1 MAPRTM
7 PVRSQ
12 QTREIKKVLGE
23 GTYTTTDPQG
33 QINVMRQY
41 QAANLI
47 PPGFNAPQEV
57 SDAVAERMAAGVSK
71 EQALKDLNITLPR
84 SFFDNKG
91 KLIGRKFRDAQSPAL
106 IEAWNKATGGLPAQD
121 LGKLE
126 GSEWSNAQKVSQEV
140 GRRLGMKLD
149 LGHFETSASG
159 APGNIAAAGAEYN
172 QANQAAGRSLENPFR
187 PQTQAEVSDI
197 GMATNKVQ
205 GLAEASLLTQDL
217 PTRGGLVGSPLNPY
231 ISVLLGTTLNNRSS
245 RLLPT
250 ENLETLNYTFD
261 QLVKQGANPVAMYDY
276 IRERAGEGI
285 DINEMSRAGQ
295 EQYDVSKF
303 APGVEEPSAGPLR
316 IAQPAE
322 PKGPTVTQYKTP
334 QPTVV
339 LTTSQSLGQK
349 AAAIATREPVPAP
362 KPVVVAVPTAKPAAK
377 PAVKPVVK
385 PAAKP
390 KAKPKATVKPKPVV
404 PATSTT
410 RAKPTSASMQI
421 RALQGSVGDVIKIHP
436 GMSLPSSSLIQG
448 I

>member
-126 GSEWSNAQKVSQEV
+126 GREWTNAQKVAQEV

-159 APGNIAAAGAEYN
+159 APGNIAAAGEEYAK
-172 QANQAAGRSLENPFR
+172 ANQAAGRSLENPFR
-187 PQTQAEVSDI
+187 PQTQVEGGEV

-205 GLAEASLLTQDL
+205 GLSEAFLLTQGL

-231 ISVLLGTTLNNRSS
+231 ISVLLGTTLNGQSS

-250 ENLETLNYTFD
+250 ENLEMLNYTFD
-261 QLVKQGANPVAMYDY
+261 QLVKQKANPVAMYDY
-276 IRERAGEGI
+276 IRERAGENI
-285 DINEMSRAGQ
+285 DLEEMAKAGQ
-295 EQYDVSKF
+295 EQYDISKF
-303 APGVEEPSAGPLR
+303 APTVEAPNAGPLK
-316 IAQPAE
+316 ITQPATA
-322 PKGPTVTQYKTP
+322 KGPTVTQYKTP
-334 QPTVV
+334 QPTVA

-362 KPVVVAVPTAKPAAK
+362 KPAVVVPVAKPAAKPTAK

-385 PAAKP
+385 PKAKVKAKVKAIAKPAAKP
-390 KAKPKATVKPKPVV
+390 A
-404 PATSTT
+404 
-410 RAKPTSASMQI
+410 R
-421 RALQGSVGDVIKIHP
+421 G
-436 GMSLPSSSLIQG
+436 SSSLRIVDTAPPSQERFG
-448 I
+448 PGGMMSTIDQPHERQFQWNR

>member
-1 MAPRTM
+1 MAPRPM
-7 PVRSQ
+7 PVRRQ
-12 QTREIKKVLGE
+12 QSREIKQVLSE

-47 PPGFNAPQEV
+47 PPEFNAPQEV
-57 SDAVAERMAAGVSK
+57 SDAVAERMAAGRSK
-71 EQALKDLNITLPR
+71 EQALNELGINLPR

-91 KLIGRKFRDAQSPAL
+91 KLIGRKLRDAQSPAL

-126 GSEWSNAQKVSQEV
+126 GREWTNAQKVAQEV

-172 QANQAAGRSLENPFR
+172 LANQAAGRSLENPFR
-187 PQTQAEVSDI
+187 PQTQAEVANL

-231 ISVLLGTTLNNRSS
+231 VSVLLGTTLSGQSS
-245 RLLPT
+245 RLLPQ

-261 QLVKQGANPVAMYDY
+261 LVKQGANPVAMYDY

-285 DINEMSRAGQ
+285 DINEMSSAGQ
-295 EQYDVSKF
+295 EQYDISRF
-303 APGVEEPSAGPLR
+303 APKEEAPNAGPLR
-316 IAQPAE
+316 ITQPAA
-322 PKGPTVTQYKTP
+322 PKGPTVTTKGVPKGLAEP
-334 QPTVV
+334 QVI
-339 LTTSQSLGQK
+339 LTSSQSLGQK
-349 AAAIATREPVPAP
+349 AAAIANREPVPPP
-362 KPVVVAVPTAKPAAK
+362 KPVVVVP
-377 PAVKPVVK
+377 K

-390 KAKPKATVKPKPVV
+390 KPVAAKPKPKAVTKPTPVV
-404 PATSTT
+404 TT
-410 RAKPTSASMQI
+410 RTTKVKPTSASMQI
-421 RALQGSVGDVIKIHP
+421 RAMQNTVPDVMRIQP
-436 GMSLPSSSLIQG
+436 GMSLPSTSLIQG

>member
-7 PVRSQ
+7 PVRRQ
-12 QTREIKKVLGE
+12 QSRDIKKVLGE

-41 QAANLI
+41 QTANLI
-47 PPGFNAPQEV
+47 PTQFETPNQV
-57 SDAVAERMAAGVSK
+57 SDAVSAEIASGLSK
-71 EQALKDLNITLPR
+71 EKALSKLNITLPR
-84 SFFDNKG
+84 SFFDSKG

-106 IEAWNKATGGLPAQD
+106 IEAWNKATGGMPAES

-126 GSEWSNAQKVSQEV
+126 GSEWSNEQKVLQEV

-172 QANQAAGRSLENPFR
+172 LANQAAGRSLENPFR
-187 PQTQAEVSDI
+187 PQTQAEVADI

-205 GLAEASLLTQDL
+205 GLAEASLLAQDL
-217 PTRGGLVGSPLNPY
+217 PTRGGLTGRPVNPY
-231 ISVLLGTTLNNRSS
+231 ISVLLGTTLSGQSS
-245 RLLPT
+245 RLLPQ

-261 QLVKQGANPVAMYDY
+261 QLEKQGANPVAMYDY

-285 DINEMSRAGQ
+285 DVNEMARAGQ
-295 EQYDVSKF
+295 QQYDISKF
-303 APGVEEPSAGPLR
+303 SPKAEVPKAGPLR
-316 IAQPAE
+316 IVQPVE
-322 PKGPTVTQYKTP
+322 PPGPTVTTRGVPKGLMAEP
-334 QPTVV
+334 QVV

-349 AAAIATREPVPAP
+349 AAAIANREPVKPPKPTVVVP
-362 KPVVVAVPTAKPAAK
+362 KPVA
-377 PAVKPVVK
+377 
-385 PAAKP
+385 
-390 KAKPKATVKPKPVV
+390 VKPKPVV
-404 PATSTT
+404 TKPKPKVVTKPTPVVAAKTT
-410 RAKPTSASMQI
+410 KVKPTSASMQI
-421 RALQGSVGDVIKIHP
+421 RAMQNTVPDALRIQP

>member
-7 PVRSQ
+7 PVRRQ
-12 QTREIKKVLGE
+12 QSREIKKVLSE

-33 QINVMRQY
+33 QVNVMRQY

-47 PPGFNAPQEV
+47 PTQFETPNQV
-57 SDAVAERMAAGVSK
+57 SDAVSSLMASGLSKAE
-71 EQALKDLNITLPR
+71 ALNQLEITLPR

-106 IEAWNKATGGLPAQD
+106 IEAWNKATGGMPAEA

-126 GSEWSNAQKVSQEV
+126 GSEWSNEQKVLQEV

-172 QANQAAGRSLENPFR
+172 LANQAAGRSLENPFR
-187 PQTQAEVSDI
+187 PQTQAEVADI

-205 GLAEASLLTQDL
+205 GLAEASLLAQDM
-217 PTRGGLVGSPLNPY
+217 PTRGGLTGRPLNPY
-231 ISVLLGTTLNNRSS
+231 ISVLLGTTLSGQSS
-245 RLLPT
+245 RLLPQ

-261 QLVKQGANPVAMYDY
+261 QLEKQGANPVAMYDY

-285 DINEMSRAGQ
+285 DINEMARAGQ
-295 EQYDVSKF
+295 QQYDISKF
-303 APGVEEPSAGPLR
+303 SPKAEVLKAGPLK
-316 IAQPAE
+316 IVQPAA
-322 PKGPTVTQYKTP
+322 PKGPTVTTKGVPKGLMP
-334 QPTVV
+334 QPEVV

-349 AAAIATREPVPAP
+349 AAAIANREPVKPP
-362 KPVVVAVPTAKPAAK
+362 KPVVVTP
-377 PAVKPVVK
+377 KPV
-385 PAAKP
+385 AAKP
-390 KAKPKATVKPKPVV
+390 KSKPKIKTVTKPTPVV
-404 PATSTT
+404 AAKTT
-410 RAKPTSASMQI
+410 KVKPTSASMQI
-421 RALQGSVGDVIKIHP
+421 RAMQNITPDVIRIQP
-436 GMSLPSSSLIQG
+436 GMSLPSASLIQG

>member
-7 PVRSQ
+7 PVRRQ

-47 PPGFNAPQEV
+47 PTQFETPNQV
-57 SDAVAERMAAGVSK
+57 SDAVSAEIASGLSK
-71 EQALKDLNITLPR
+71 EEALSKLNITLPR

-106 IEAWNKATGGLPAQD
+106 IEAWNKATGGMPAES

-126 GSEWSNAQKVSQEV
+126 GSEWGNEQKVLQEV

-172 QANQAAGRSLENPFR
+172 LANQAAGRSLENPFR
-187 PQTQAEVSDI
+187 PQTQAEVADI

-205 GLAEASLLTQDL
+205 GLAEASLLAQDL
-217 PTRGGLVGSPLNPY
+217 PTRGGLTGRPVNPY
-231 ISVLLGTTLNNRSS
+231 ISVLLGTTLSGQSS
-245 RLLPT
+245 RLLPQ

-261 QLVKQGANPVAMYDY
+261 QLEKQGANPVAMYDY

-285 DINEMSRAGQ
+285 DVNEMARAGQ
-295 EQYDVSKF
+295 QQYDISKF
-303 APGVEEPSAGPLR
+303 SPKAEAPNAGPLR
-316 IAQPAE
+316 IVQPVE
-322 PKGPTVTQYKTP
+322 PPGPTVTTRGVPKGLMAEP
-334 QPTVV
+334 QIV

-349 AAAIATREPVPAP
+349 AAAIANREPVKPP
-362 KPVVVAVPTAKPAAK
+362 KPVVVAP
-377 PAVKPVVK
+377 KPV
-385 PAAKP
+385 A
-390 KAKPKATVKPKPVV
+390 VKPKPKPKPKTVTKPTPVV
-404 PATSTT
+404 TTKATKV
-410 RAKPTSASMQI
+410 KPTSASMQI
-421 RALQGSVGDVIKIHP
+421 RAMQNTVPDALRIQP
-436 GMSLPSSSLIQG
+436 GMSLPSASLIQG